1 MQRTNLARRHAA
13 VLKDIQRRWSAQ
25 ASDASCDFKVGD
37 VSDAAAFARESKRKT
52 FEILEIGG
60 NGLLTLTLEG
70 FSVANLLLT
79 FSQKFLHWS
88 DILTT

>member
-1 MQRTNLARRHAA
+1 MQRTNLARRHAV
-13 VLKDIQRRWSAQ
+13 VLKDDGAPQLQMRA
-25 ASDASCDFKVGD
+25 AFKVGD

-79 FSQKFLHWS
+79 FSQKFFHWS